1 MTNNHIPPQYWSR
14 TIFYLFLSDY
24 FYIIH
29 RAVKG
34 VWCLKSKSRGL
45 GDSMVILMS
54 QSRGLGDSMVILMS
68 QSSGLGDSMV
78 ILMSQSRGLRDSM
91 VILKNSP
98 SLK

>member
-68 QSSGLGDSMV
+68 QSMDGRQYGDSEEFTITKMTKFV
-78 ILMSQSRGLRDSM
+78 LLIKYL
-91 VILKNSP
+91 II
-98 SLK
+98 